1 MNGLI
6 KAGSQYD
13 ARASVASLEPAL
25 RRSVILWTC
34 DAVTLWTLA
43 ERRSNRLDFYSSVE
57 TLGQSSVGPI
67 RMQDC
72 YKPRP
77 SHVMKEG
84 RHRGEERW
92 TGRSSLRRFVRLIVY
107 GRCLQRCIVISS
119 ASCAVPVAAAAVV
132 LRLCRS
138 PSLHVLEKVE
148 PRVNTAYFGLTFGEQ
163 GRCIV
168 NSATLASALRNATLG
183 RHAGWS
189 VVLWTRLEKQPW
201 KLSTILSTAQRGLS
215 AGNVLI
221 RPVSNPFTI
230 LSMILSMVVAP
241 DNIIIQNPATRGT
254 GYAWL
259 RSLG

>member
-1 MNGLI
+1 M
-6 KAGSQYD
+6 
-13 ARASVASLEPAL
+13 
-25 RRSVILWTC
+25 
-34 DAVTLWTLA
+34 TLWTLA

-92 TGRSSLRRFVRLIVY
+92 TGRSSLRRFVHLIVY

-138 PSLHVLEKVE
+138 PSLPFSITARVGEGGASREYRLLWIDVRRTGTLYCEQRYASVGVAQRHARMPRWLE
-148 PRVNTAYFGLTFGEQ
+148 R
-163 GRCIV
+163 RIV
-168 NSATLASALRNATLG
+168 N
-183 RHAGWS
+183 
-189 VVLWTRLEKQPW
+189 P
-201 KLSTILSTAQRGLS
+201 
-215 AGNVLI
+215 
-221 RPVSNPFTI
+221 P
-230 LSMILSMVVAP
+230 
-241 DNIIIQNPATRGT
+241 
-254 GYAWL
+254 
-259 RSLG
+259 